1 MLNLVLD
8 EKEAR
13 LVITALANLSRHYK
27 MMAGDAKGYHNR
39 AQKSVI
45 KSGDDAHKLC
55 MSISDQVQKQ
65 KEKQEQRESQPP
77 KVDPY
82 DDPDWAINDPRGW

>member
-1 MLNLVLD
+1 MLNISLD
-8 EKEAR
+8 EEEAQI
-13 LVITALANLSRHYK
+13 VITALANLSRHYK
-27 MMAGDAKGYHNR
+27 MMAGDVKGYLNR
-39 AQKSVI
+39 AQKSTI

-55 MSISDQVQKQ
+55 LSITDQVQKQ
-65 KEKQEQRESQPP
+65 KEKQLQRESQAP